1 MWMGPLLRG
10 GVVGGFVG
18 SVGFWLGE
26 EKVATNAAAGLG
38 LREVGAI
45 TVIVQDHV
53 AGVVANDGIRMRCC
67 IVQEVDD
74 GVESGLSGFGL
85 GGGDGA
91 NSN

>member
-1 MWMGPLLRG
+1 M
-10 GVVGGFVG
+10 
-18 SVGFWLGE
+18 
-26 EKVATNAAAGLG
+26 ATNAAAGIG

-53 AGVVANDGIRMRCC
+53 AGVVANDGIMCMMRCC
-67 IVQEVDD
+67 IVQEVDN